1 MSEPLSIALVGFG
14 GHVRKNLL
22 RLFALPGAPR
32 LSAVLVRDVAAYRA
46 AWPDHAALFTSDFD
60 ALLADPGIDVVYVAT
75 PIAAHALFAARAL
88 AAGKHVWCEK
98 PVSPALETTRD
109 LADLAAAR
117 GVMLG
122 EVAMYR
128 HHAQFAA
135 VQGLLA
141 DKAAAGVR
149 LVAARARFTIPE
161 LPPGDIRYDKAA
173 GGGALLDVGY
183 YPLSLAGAL
192 FGLPRGV
199 AASGYTCPE
208 RGVDLSGSA
217 ALDYWD
223 FAVHALWAIGAAY
236 ASELELS
243 FADSTVLVPRAFA
256 KPPDLAVPLS
266 VIQANGASCDPI
278 AVAADDQF
286 ANLFAHYTTLIR
298 ADDHAAFSRLGA
310 EAVQA
315 ATPIEQVR
323 SALDGAGR

>member
-1 MSEPLSIALVGFG
+1 MSEPLGIALVGFG
-14 GHVRKNLL
+14 NHVRKTLL
-22 RLFALPGAPR
+22 RLFDGADGPG
-32 LSAVLVRDVAAYRA
+32 LKAVVVRDPAAYRA
-46 AWPDHAALFTSDFD
+46 AWPAQAALFTADFD
-60 ALLADPGIDVVYVAT
+60 AVLADPGIAVVYVAT
-75 PIAAHALFAARAL
+75 PIAAHALYAARAL

-98 PVSPALETTRD
+98 PVSPDLATTRD

-117 GVMLG
+117 GLMLG
-122 EVAMYR
+122 EIAMYR

-135 VQGLLA
+135 VQALLA

-161 LPPGDIRYDKAA
+161 RPPGDIRYDKAA

-199 AASGYTCPE
+199 AASGYTCPQ

-217 ALDYWD
+217 ALDYGD
-223 FAVHALWAIGAAY
+223 FAFHALWAIGAAY

-243 FADSTVLVPRAFA
+243 FEDATVLVPRAFA

-266 VIQANGASCDPI
+266 VVQTDGTPGEP
-278 AVAADDQF
+278 VPVPADDQF
-286 ANLFAHYTTLIR
+286 ANLFRHYAALIAAEDR
-298 ADDHAAFSRLGA
+298 AAFARLG
-310 EAVQA
+310 EQAVQA
-315 ATPIEQVR
+315 AALLDQVR
-323 SALDGAGR
+323 TALEAAGR